1 MNDHELARHLA
12 VTAGNLLSGLRQHAQ
27 SIDAENDESLLAL
40 AREVLGKAGDG
51 AGHDYLTSELA
62 TLRPDDEV
70 LSEEGDGTDLARLG
84 AQRVWIV
91 DPLDGTSE
99 YSSHRIDYA
108 VHVALWDKSSTMPS
122 KLIASSVAIPE
133 LGVVWSM
140 DDVPVSPPSENRPI
154 RILVSRSRP
163 PREIEVISANL
174 TEAFPERGVEV
185 VPMGSAGAK
194 VGHILAGEADMYINT
209 GGFYEWDLAA
219 PLGVAVHH
227 GLRVFDIHGADFTFN
242 NPNLKLTGAI
252 VTRPEFESIIL
263 TSIA

>member
-12 VTAGNLLSGLRQHAQ
+12 VTAGDLLSGLREHAKTL
-27 SIDAENDESLLAL
+27 DEGNDESLLAL

-62 TLRPDDEV
+62 KLRPADVV
-70 LSEEGDGTDLARLG
+70 LSEEGDGSDVARLD

-99 YSSHRIDYA
+99 YSSHRNDYA
-108 VHVALWDKSSTMPS
+108 VHVALWDKASTMPS
-122 KLIASSVAIPE
+122 KLIAASVAVPE
-133 LGVVWSM
+133 LGAVWSM
-140 DDVPVSPPSENRPI
+140 DDELVSAPATDRPI

-163 PREIEVISANL
+163 PREIDLICENL
-174 TEAFPERGVEV
+174 NQAFPDRGTEV

-194 VGHILAGEADMYINT
+194 VGNILAGESDMYINT

-219 PLGVAVHH
+219 PLGVAIHH
-227 GLRVFDIHGADFTFN
+227 GLRVFDIHGEEFSFN

-263 TSIA
+263 KSIA

>member
-12 VTAGNLLSGLRQHAQ
+12 VTAGDLLSGLRKHAKTL
-27 SIDAENDESLLAL
+27 DEGNDESLLAL

-62 TLRPDDEV
+62 KLRPADVV
-70 LSEEGDGTDLARLG
+70 LSEEGDGSDLARLN

-99 YSSHRIDYA
+99 YSSHRNDYA
-108 VHVALWDKSSTMPS
+108 VHVTLWDKASTMPS
-122 KLIASSVAIPE
+122 KLIAASVAVPE

-140 DDVPVSPPSENRPI
+140 DDEPVAAPPTDRPI

-163 PREIEVISANL
+163 PREIDLICENL
-174 TEAFPERGVEV
+174 NQAFPDRGTEV

-194 VGHILAGEADMYINT
+194 VGNILAGESDMYINT

-219 PLGVAVHH
+219 PLGVAIHH
-227 GLRVFDIHGADFTFN
+227 GLRVFDIHGEEFTFN

-263 TSIA
+263 KSIA

>member
-12 VTAGNLLSGLRQHAQ
+12 VTAGSLLSGLRQHAQ
-27 SIDAENDESLLAL
+27 SMDDASDESLLAL
-40 AREVLGKAGDG
+40 AREVLGKTGDG

-62 TLRPDDEV
+62 TLRPDDAV
-70 LSEEGDGTDLARLG
+70 LSEEGDGSDTSRLE

-99 YSSHRIDYA
+99 YSSHRSDYA
-108 VHVALWDKSSTMPS
+108 IHVALWDKSSTMPS
-122 KLIASSVAIPE
+122 KLIAASVAVPE

-140 DDVPVSPPSENRPI
+140 DDTPVDAPKEDRPI

-163 PREIEVISANL
+163 PREIELISANL

-194 VGHILAGEADMYINT
+194 VGNILAGESDMYINT

-219 PLGVAVHH
+219 PLGVAIHH
-227 GLRVFDIHGADFTFN
+227 GLRVFDIHGDEFSFN
-242 NPNLKLTGAI
+242 NANLKLTGAI

-263 TSIA
+263 KSIA

>member
-12 VTAGNLLSGLRQHAQ
+12 VTAGNLLSGLRSHAQ
-27 SIDAENDESLLAL
+27 SIDEANDESLLAL

-62 TLRPDDEV
+62 KLRPDDAV
-70 LSEEGDGTDLARLG
+70 LSEEGDGTDIARLD

-99 YSSHRIDYA
+99 YSSHRSDYA
-108 VHVALWDKSSTMPS
+108 VHVALWDRASETPS
-122 KLIASSVAIPE
+122 KLIASSVAVPE

-140 DDVPVSPPSENRPI
+140 DDVPVAAAATDRPI

-163 PREIEVISANL
+163 PREIDLICANL
-174 TEAFPERGVEV
+174 SEAFPERGTEV

-194 VGHILAGEADMYINT
+194 VGNILAGESDMYINT

-227 GLRVFDIHGADFTFN
+227 GLRVFDIQGEEFTFN
-242 NPNLKLTGAI
+242 NANLKLTGAI

-263 TSIA
+263 ASIA

>member
-12 VTAGNLLSGLRQHAQ
+12 VTAGDLLSGLRQHAKTL
-27 SIDAENDESLLAL
+27 DEGNDESLLAL

-62 TLRPDDEV
+62 KLRPADVV
-70 LSEEGDGTDLARLG
+70 LSEEGDGSDVARLD

-99 YSSHRIDYA
+99 YSSHRDDYA
-108 VHVALWDKSSTMPS
+108 VHVALWDKASTMPS
-122 KLIASSVAIPE
+122 KLIAASVAVPE

-140 DDVPVSPPSENRPI
+140 DDEPVAAPATDRPI

-163 PREIEVISANL
+163 PREIELICENL
-174 TEAFPERGVEV
+174 NQVFPDRGVEV

-194 VGHILAGEADMYINT
+194 VGNILAGEADMYINT
-209 GGFYEWDLAA
+209 GGFFEWDLAA
-219 PLGVAVHH
+219 PLGVAVRH
-227 GLRVFDIHGADFTFN
+227 GLRVFDIHGEEFTFN

-263 TSIA
+263 KSIA